1 MDDNQIICPECLEF
15 SSEEELDEYYGLCK
29 DCAEDAEQH
38 HRTVSGNLYDYT
50 CSRNNK
56 TGKVPG

>member
-29 DCAEDAEQH
+29 DCAEDAE
-38 HRTVSGNLYDYT
+38 
-50 CSRNNK
+50 
-56 TGKVPG
+56 